1 MNDNNDLT
9 NFLDAPK
16 PGLKQIVYT
25 FNVEIGKL
33 VCKIISTKYGDNLPS
48 PNIVKIDEV
57 SKLKLRNSTHGLEHQ
72 LHTTLSTL
80 AGKTYGWKILPE
92 LETAVRTR
100 SKKRGNG
107 RLINLPP
114 AREYM

>member
-25 FNVEIGKL
+25 FNVKIGKL

-72 LHTTLSTL
+72 LHHNPLDSGWQNIRMENI
-80 AGKTYGWKILPE
+80 AGTGD
-92 LETAVRTR
+92 R
-100 SKKRGNG
+100 SKNQEQETGKWE
-107 RLINLPP
+107 IN
-114 AREYM
+114 